1 MEENL
6 TRSSQNSLFSW
17 FRKARTEM
25 MEKENCG
32 EEKGTAYYPKHTTLS
47 FRRGGGNVMAWEC
60 MIVNRIR
67 SLVLTDDVP
76 AERSNRKKSKVIP
89 VTLCSG

>member
-1 MEENL
+1 
-6 TRSSQNSLFSW
+6 
-17 FRKARTEM
+17 M
-25 MEKENCG
+25 MEKENYG

-47 FRRGGGNVMAWEC
+47 FRCGGGKVMAWEC

>member
-1 MEENL
+1 
-6 TRSSQNSLFSW
+6 
-17 FRKARTEM
+17 
-25 MEKENCG
+25 MEKKKEQLIIQSIPHC
-32 EEKGTAYYPKHTTLS
+32 LS
-47 FRRGGGNVMAWEC
+47 DVVMAWEC